1 MNERNHENFIML
13 PTVDFCF
20 KELMKNPK
28 VRKGFIR
35 RKIKMKTESSA
46 GCDSSEGRIGRKR
59 GEEEGRRAALR
70 ELVGRKLERGMS
82 AEQIAEWLEMDAGY
96 GAELAE
102 EYRSGRT
109 E

>member
-46 GCDSSEGRIGRKR
+46 GCDSSEGR
-59 GEEEGRRAALR
+59 
-70 ELVGRKLERGMS
+70 
-82 AEQIAEWLEMDAGY
+82 
-96 GAELAE
+96 
-102 EYRSGRT
+102 SGRSLKT
-109 E
+109 WQEKTSISERHECRADRGII

>member
-1 MNERNHENFIML
+1 MNERNHENSIML

-46 GCDSSEGRIGRKR
+46 GCDSSEGRIGRSLKTWQ
-59 GEEEGRRAALR
+59 E
-70 ELVGRKLERGMS
+70 KTSISERHTMN
-82 AEQIAEWLEMDAGY
+82 
-96 GAELAE
+96 
-102 EYRSGRT
+102 
-109 E
+109 